1 MSEEVDPIAELKK
14 DPKGALFAP
23 VELPADKSAVTY
35 VVLAA
40 FFGWLGVHN
49 LWAGIPKGK
58 IELIVGLLVFVCSC
72 GTLLI
77 VNQIIAMLDVA
88 SAIDS
93 ARKAK

>member
-1 MSEEVDPIAELKK
+1 MSEADPIADLKK
-14 DPKGALFAP
+14 DPKGAIVAP

-35 VVLAA
+35 VFLAA
-40 FFGWLGVHN
+40 FFGWCGVHN

-58 IELIVGLLVFVCSC
+58 TELLLGLLVCICTC
-72 GTLLI
+72 GSLVFI
-77 VNQIIAMLDVA
+77 NQLIAMFDVA